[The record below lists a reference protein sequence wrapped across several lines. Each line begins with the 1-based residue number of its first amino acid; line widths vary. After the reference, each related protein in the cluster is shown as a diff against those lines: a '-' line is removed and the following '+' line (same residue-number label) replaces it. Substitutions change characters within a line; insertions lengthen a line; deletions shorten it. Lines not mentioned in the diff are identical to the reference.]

1 MSRGS
6 GELRNSSPPLLQ
18 KTTTTTTSFS
28 GEWVLRRETT
38 YFASR
43 LRFFEKGGKR
53 ERESV
58 DDARQLLA
66 STETNSCWFEVN
78 EPSHNSV
85 FPFLSFFL
93 FLFVETFAYSPFEM
107 GLSRKWKKISRGEFD
122 GVEPG
127 GTDEWLLEAK
137 SIQAPRPGHERR

>member
-93 FLFVETFAYSPFEM
+93 FSWK
-107 GLSRKWKKISRGEFD
+107 LSRILRLKWDFRASGRKF
-122 GVEPG
+122 
-127 GTDEWLLEAK
+127 
-137 SIQAPRPGHERR
+137 HEGNSTVWSLAERTNGC